1 MNKAA
6 NDLMIKARRAHKSA
20 LVLLKESD
28 FEGAVNRAYYAMH
41 DAAKAALVHERAP
54 GADSIKTHSGLISA
68 FSQHIVKVGKI
79 DTEFNKVL
87 PRAEQARL
95 IADYGGGTLTKMQ
108 ATEQVGMAKSFL
120 DEVDK
125 RIVRSQQLGL

>member
-41 DAAKAALVHERAP
+41 DAAKAALVHERIP
-54 GADSIKTHSGLISA
+54 GTDSIKAHSGLISA
-68 FSQHIVKVGKI
+68 FSQKYRESWQDRHRVQQSVAQGGTGQT
-79 DTEFNKVL
+79 DCRL
-87 PRAEQARL
+87 PRRP
-95 IADYGGGTLTKMQ
+95 LTKMQ

-125 RIVRSQQLGL
+125 RIVGSQQLGL